1 MNTFGSVKPA
11 ICKKKRVR
19 RRQSEL
25 ERPFV
30 CRAARCTRSYGTKAA
45 LSLHQKLKHGGEQ
58 ELTSWN
64 ELQHKTPSH
73 TNKTV
78 NEPAMISATSTCS
91 SENDSQ
97 IENTQPAPRCKSTK
111 KSPTKRRQSS
121 KKRVIRREATASSD
135 EQDQLNNKHCLPR
148 LFSPCGT
155 PLTPPS
161 FYSKNKPQF
170 FLNGHQCLRD
180 EDVAATLLFELAKN
194 SPDALTPFDRD
205 SFVLVL

>member
-1 MNTFGSVKPA
+1 MW
-11 ICKKKRVR
+11 
-19 RRQSEL
+19 
-25 ERPFV
+25 
-30 CRAARCTRSYGTKAA
+30 
-45 LSLHQKLKHGGEQ
+45 SLFWNFFLLIFSRFFLKFLFRWMCVI

-97 IENTQPAPRCKSTK
+97 IENTQPAPRCKSSK

-205 SFVLVL
+205 SFVLVLWFKSTPNSRPAILIIYIFTNYNFEQFSLI